1 MAIYQRKFTYRDRSN
16 KDFGL
21 IVVAFEPDNG
31 EVDSYLNIDSI
42 YTDKYDGT
50 RRNDYGAK
58 YSNVAVLSITMIKEN
73 YTEFS
78 LSELRNTIEWL
89 TSLHKVS
96 WLDLYN
102 DNDEVIYSFLG
113 RFSDVKLQKMD
124 ARVIGIRA
132 EFTAVSPWAYS
143 NVHSMKTS
151 VKGSLKCPLFNY
163 SDESA
168 VYIYPKVVFKNT
180 VKDGE
185 FKIKNIAT
193 GKETVLS
200 NLKINEIITM
210 DSNQIIYSD
219 NYVKV
224 FGDDF
229 NFEWLALAPGANYV
243 LITGTGDLTI
253 EYRDIMKVADAI
265 YDFDGNKSETT
276 LKTSL
281 LLTDIYIPAD
291 GWTLIDTND
300 ETLEKKYSQIITIK
314 NTTPTSKVDLQPN
327 EEQIYLL
334 DDSDTTL
341 QIGNNN
347 GTFIAYATVGYYTD
361 AQYAIGEAPEIDY
374 TMQATIEETTEEVE
388 KRTYEISLYKD
399 AWEEEFFG
407 YKQYIYI
414 RGVTE
419 NSIVY
424 IEPTQ
429 LLLNGLDDSW
439 TTLVAKNDKD
449 GVCIYATAYEPDMDY
464 TVKLVIAETKY
475 VSNT

>member
-31 EVDSYLNIDSI
+31 EVDSYLDIESV

-73 YTEFS
+73 YADFS
-78 LSELRNTIEWL
+78 TSELRNVMEWL

-102 DNDEVIYSFLG
+102 DEDEVIYSFLG
-113 RFSDVKLQKMD
+113 RFSDVKLEKMD

-132 EFTAVSPWAYS
+132 EFTSVSPWAYS
-143 NVHSMKTS
+143 NIRS
-151 VKGSLKCPLFNY
+151 VEANVNGELICPLLNY

-168 VYIYPKVVFKNT
+168 VYIYPKIIFKNI
-180 VKDGE
+180 VPNGE
-185 FKIKNIAT
+185 LKIKNMLT
-193 GKETVLS
+193 GKETIVG
-200 NLKINEIITM
+200 NLLENEVITM

-219 NYVKV
+219 KDIKI

-229 NFEWLALAPGANYV
+229 NFEWLALTQGVNYINV
-243 LITGTGDLTI
+243 TGNGHLMI
-253 EYRDIMKVADAI
+253 EYRDIMKVTDAI
-265 YDFDGNKSETT
+265 YDFDGINSDSVFE
-276 LKTSL
+276 TSL
-281 LLTDIYIPAD
+281 LVTELYIPTN
-291 GWTLIDTND
+291 GWNVVIG
-300 ETLEKKYSQIITIK
+300 EEEKYIQKLDIK
-314 NTTPTSKVDLQPN
+314 HATTTSRIDLQPSA
-327 EEQIYLL
+327 EQIFSL
-334 DDSDTTL
+334 DDKNIRL
-341 QIGNNN
+341 QIGNDEE
-347 GTFIAYATVGYYTD
+347 GTFLAYATG
-361 AQYAIGEAPEIDY
+361 GKPEIDY
-374 TMQATIEETTEEVE
+374 TMQATIEDTTQEIK
-388 KRTYEISLYKD
+388 KRIYTVDLYKF
-399 AWEEEFFG
+399 AWQEEGNAF
-407 YKQYIYI
+407 KQYVYI
-414 RGVTE
+414 RDITK

>member
-73 YTEFS
+73 YADFS
-78 LSELRNTIEWL
+78 TSELRNAMEWL

-102 DNDEVIYSFLG
+102 DEDEVIYSFLG
-113 RFSDVKLQKMD
+113 RFSDIKLEKMD
-124 ARVIGIRA
+124 ARVIGVRA
-132 EFTAVSPWAYS
+132 EFTSVSPWAYS
-143 NVHSMKTS
+143 NIRS
-151 VKGSLKCPLFNY
+151 VEANANGELICPLLNY
-163 SDESA
+163 SDEA
-168 VYIYPKVVFKNT
+168 VVYIYPKIIFKNT
-180 VKDGE
+180 VPNGE
-185 FKIKNIAT
+185 LKIKNMLT
-193 GKETVLS
+193 GKETIVG
-200 NLKINEIITM
+200 NLLENEVITM

-219 NYVKV
+219 KDIKI

-229 NFEWLALAPGANYV
+229 NFEWLALTQGVNYINV
-243 LITGTGDLTI
+243 TGTGHLMI
-253 EYRDIMKVADAI
+253 EYRDIMKVTDAI
-265 YDFDGNKSETT
+265 YDFDGINNASVFETPLLVT
-276 LKTSL
+276 ELYMPVNGWNVVIGEEDKYVQKIDIKHGTTTSR
-281 LLTDIYIPAD
+281 I
-291 GWTLIDTND
+291 
-300 ETLEKKYSQIITIK
+300 
-314 NTTPTSKVDLQPN
+314 DLQPTA
-327 EEQIYLL
+327 EQIFTL
-334 DDSDTTL
+334 DDKSITL
-341 QIGNNN
+341 QIGNDEKD
-347 GTFIAYATVGYYTD
+347 TFLAYATG
-361 AQYAIGEAPEIDY
+361 GKPEIDY
-374 TMQATIEETTEEVE
+374 TMQATIEDTTQEIK
-388 KRTYEISLYKD
+388 KRTYTVDLYKF
-399 AWEEEFFG
+399 AWQEEGNAF
-407 YKQYIYI
+407 KQYVYI
-414 RGVTE
+414 RDVTK

-429 LLLNGLDDSW
+429 LLLNGLDNSW